1 MSCESSADPKRATS
15 GVSSVRFACKSR
27 QFELAISPLLVHAPR
42 LLRGLALV
50 RPGADH
56 GPVRALVPDRG
67 DGRRRLGRNR
77 FRNRFRSRFRRRR
90 RRRRIEKRFG
100 AACRPVRS
108 ARARRVLLGEGGRG
122 RHACGRGDRGE
133 REERVATRASAR
145 VGRSRDF
152 ARAVVLGGNTRARDD
167 AQPSVS
173 VVFDARRSREG
184 VRFGPGAPRA
194 DHAGRGCHRARGRAR
209 RRHRLRRYEVFAKAA
224 ALFRRTEARAP
235 VCDRSC
241 RWRGYRHVT
250 AKRRSQS
257 TLTRRRR
264 KCACLGRRV
273 SGDGHSRLREP
284 SLRARPWTR
293 PPKRSSTPPWV
304 TSPRPAGA
312 CTDAKVTRSATTIRD
327 AWRAR
332 SERPMPS
339 GISTHFFAN
348 ARSSHAVTCTTRHTL
363 TSHRVESPPA
373 YLFSRRPR
381 LRTVKHASQG
391 VLQETRRQESPRR
404 PRRAGSPEA
413 GKETPRRL
421 GGHGSEAGEGEE
433 EEEEERR
440 RCGRECRFGSG
451 FAR

>member
-1 MSCESSADPKRATS
+1 M
-15 GVSSVRFACKSR
+15 
-27 QFELAISPLLVHAPR
+27 
-42 LLRGLALV
+42 
-50 RPGADH
+50 
-56 GPVRALVPDRG
+56 
-67 DGRRRLGRNR
+67 GRNR
-77 FRNRFRSRFRRRR
+77 FRNRFRSRFRRR

-264 KCACLGRRV
+264 KK
-273 SGDGHSRLREP
+273 RL
-284 SLRARPWTR
+284 PW
-293 PPKRSSTPPWV
+293 
-304 TSPRPAGA
+304 
-312 CTDAKVTRSATTIRD
+312 AK
-327 AWRAR
+327 
-332 SERPMPS
+332 
-339 GISTHFFAN
+339 GF
-348 ARSSHAVTCTTRHTL
+348 
-363 TSHRVESPPA
+363 
-373 YLFSRRPR
+373 
-381 LRTVKHASQG
+381 
-391 VLQETRRQESPRR
+391 
-404 PRRAGSPEA
+404 
-413 GKETPRRL
+413 
-421 GGHGSEAGEGEE
+421 
-433 EEEEERR
+433 RR
-440 RCGRECRFGSG
+440 RSLETARAFPPRTTMDKTTEALLDASVGD
-451 FAR
+451 FAETGGCVH